1 MSSVNN
7 DMKKWLLIG
16 GSVLVV
22 KGLLVSN
29 TLQQSVK
36 YELRG

>member
-22 KGLLVSN
+22 LALIIYKNQIL
-29 TLQQSVK
+29 
-36 YELRG
+36 